1 MTFLIHSYTITL
13 LSLNGVKKMS
23 INKALEDC
31 LGSVE
36 DPRTEKNLKHK
47 FIDVMAIAILATISG
62 ADTWDDMED
71 WGNAKKEWLSTFLE
85 LPNGI
90 PSHDTFNRIFSM
102 IDPQQFHKAFIDWVK
117 AVTEK
122 VEGVVAI
129 DGKTIRRSKDATNG
143 KRAIH
148 VVSAW
153 AAENNLVLGQYKT
166 EEKSN
171 EITAIPELLK
181 QLDIKGCIVTID
193 AMGTQKKIAQEILSG
208 EADYILSVKENQP
221 QLYENIRLYFETEI
235 LTKDKKELKKDGCYY
250 KDNCKEH
257 GRIEKREYYTT
268 TEVDWL
274 EEKEDW
280 EGLSG
285 LGLCISTVTEGKK
298 TTESRSYTIY
308 SRKEM
313 KAEEYGKAKR
323 SHWQIENALHWV
335 LDIAYREDESRVRAG
350 NSAENLNIL
359 RHMTLNMLKQ
369 EKSCKRGIAGK
380 RKNCGWNHEYL
391 LKVLKTLD
399 VKEEGD

>member
-1 MTFLIHSYTITL
+1 MTFPIHSYTITL

-31 LGSVE
+31 LESID

-122 VEGVVAI
+122 VEGVAAI
-129 DGKTIRRSKDATNG
+129 DGKTIRRSKDVTNS

-153 AAENNLVLGQYKT
+153 AAENNLVSGQYKT

-171 EITAIPELLK
+171 EITTIPELLK
-181 QLDIKGCIVTID
+181 QLVVLCQVLVQIK
-193 AMGTQKKIAQEILSG
+193 SG
-208 EADYILSVKENQP
+208 KSFNSVSQ
-221 QLYENIRLYFETEI
+221 
-235 LTKDKKELKKDGCYY
+235 D
-250 KDNCKEH
+250 
-257 GRIEKREYYTT
+257 
-268 TEVDWL
+268 
-274 EEKEDW
+274 
-280 EGLSG
+280 
-285 LGLCISTVTEGKK
+285 
-298 TTESRSYTIY
+298 
-308 SRKEM
+308 
-313 KAEEYGKAKR
+313 
-323 SHWQIENALHWV
+323 
-335 LDIAYREDESRVRAG
+335 
-350 NSAENLNIL
+350 
-359 RHMTLNMLKQ
+359 
-369 EKSCKRGIAGK
+369 
-380 RKNCGWNHEYL
+380 
-391 LKVLKTLD
+391 
-399 VKEEGD
+399 

>member
-13 LSLNGVKKMS
+13 LSQNGVKKMS

-31 LGSVE
+31 LESVD

-47 FIDVMAIAILATISG
+47 FIDIMVIAILATISG

-71 WGNAKKEWLSTFLE
+71 WGNAKKEWLSSFLE

-102 IDPQQFHKAFIDWVK
+102 IDPEQFHKAFIDWVR

-122 VEGVVAI
+122 IEGVVAI
-129 DGKTIRRSKDATNG
+129 DGKTIRRSKDVTNG

-171 EITAIPELLK
+171 EITAIPELLN

-193 AMGTQKKIAQEILSG
+193 AMGTQKKIAEEIIAG
-208 EADYILSVKENQP
+208 EADYILTVKENQP
-221 QLYENIRLYFETEI
+221 QLYENIRLYFETEV
-235 LTKDKKELKKDGCYY
+235 LTKDKKELEKGACYY
-250 KDNCKEH
+250 KEYCKEH
-257 GRIEKREYYTT
+257 GRIEKREYYIT
-268 TEVDWL
+268 TEINWLKEKKDW
-274 EEKEDW
+274 K
-280 EGLSG
+280 GLSG
-285 LGLCISTVTEGKK
+285 LGMCISKVTEGEK

-313 KAEEYGKAKR
+313 NAEEYGKAKR
-323 SHWQIENALHWV
+323 SHWKIENALHWV
-335 LDIAYREDESRVRAG
+335 LDIAYREDESRVRVG

-391 LKVLKTLD
+391 LKVLRTLD
-399 VKEEGD
+399 VKKEES